1 MRFGTPHQ
9 TPELKSLFVEA
20 DVDAAGV
27 IGVLTAGVVVVVA
40 MIAVAS
46 GGRIFEF
53 HL

>member
-20 DVDAAGV
+20 DVDVAGV
-27 IGVLTAGVVVVVA
+27 IGVLTAGVVVVA